1 MMVASVSGPTDR
13 IVVVGAGLS
22 GLTAALHLRGAG
34 REVTVLEAAAHP
46 GGRVATE
53 TIGDNHFDTGATIL
67 TMPELVHAPLAAVGV
82 EREDAA
88 RRLDLIDVDPT
99 YNMRYADGA
108 QLAVHRDQDRFAA
121 AITDVFGPQQARG
134 YRELTEWLRQLYDVE
149 MDTFINR
156 NFDSALSLARDP
168 ATRTGA
174 AALLRLG
181 ALGRLSARVGKF
193 VTDERLLRAFTF
205 QALYAGVPPA
215 RARAVYAVIAHM
227 DISMGVYYP
236 RGGMGRVAE
245 VMTGALRDAGGCVE
259 LGTPASSVQWNGDRV
274 TSVTSADGRVWDCDA
289 AVFTT
294 DTPVTER
301 LLGHQRAR
309 RSRRIV
315 YSPSAVV
322 AHGVVPTEVTAG
334 WPGGHHTLDF
344 GAAWSQTFHELT
356 ARNGRGRLMSDPSL
370 LINRPGLSDPEHGIS
385 AAGESVTVLA
395 PCPNL
400 DSAPLPWQQLAGP
413 YVQEVLAVLETR
425 GYTGIRDTFTIARVD
440 DPATWAAAGM
450 AAGTPFAAAHTV
462 RQTGPLRTRNRVPG
476 TANVVLA
483 GSSTVP
489 GVGIPPVLVSGR
501 LAAQRITGE

>member
-1 MMVASVSGPTDR
+1 MVRTVSGPTDR
-13 IVVVGAGLS
+13 IVVIGAGLS
-22 GLTAALHLRGAG
+22 GLTAALYLRGAG
-34 REVTVLEAAAHP
+34 REVTVLEAAPHA

-53 TIGDNHFDTGATIL
+53 TIADNHFDTGATIL

-82 EREDAA
+82 QGEEAA

-99 YNMRYADGA
+99 YHMRYADGA
-108 QLAVHRDQDRFAA
+108 ELAVHRDRDRFAA
-121 AITDVFGPQQARG
+121 AITDVFGVHQARG
-134 YRELTEWLRQLYDVE
+134 YRDLAEWLTRLYAVE
-149 MDTFINR
+149 MDTFIDR
-156 NFDSALSLARDP
+156 NFDSPLSLARDP

-174 AALLRLG
+174 AELMRLG

-205 QALYAGVPPA
+205 QALYAGVPPE

-227 DISMGVYYP
+227 DISMGVFYP

-245 VMTGALRDAGGCVE
+245 VMTGALRDAGGRVE
-259 LGTPASSVQWNGDRV
+259 LDTAASSMQWDGNRV
-274 TSVTSADGRVWDCDA
+274 TSVTSTDGRVWDCDA
-289 AVFTT
+289 AILTT
-294 DTPVTER
+294 DSPVTER
-301 LLGHQRAR
+301 LLGHRQSR
-309 RSRRIV
+309 RSRRIT

-322 AHGVVPTEVTAG
+322 AHGVVPTSVTAE

-344 GAAWSQTFHELT
+344 GAAWSQTFRELT
-356 ARNGRGRLMSDPSL
+356 ARRGRGALMSDPSL
-370 LINRPGLSDPEHGIS
+370 LINRPGLSDPAHGIS

-400 DSAPLPWQQLAGP
+400 DSASLPWEKLAGP
-413 YVQEVLAVLETR
+413 YVQEVLSVLERR
-425 GYTGIRDTFTIARVD
+425 GYTGIRESFSLARVD
-440 DPATWAAAGM
+440 HPGTWAAAGM

-462 RQTGPLRTRNRVPG
+462 SQTGPLRTRNLVPG
-476 TANVVLA
+476 TDNVVLA

-501 LAAQRITGE
+501 LASQRITGR